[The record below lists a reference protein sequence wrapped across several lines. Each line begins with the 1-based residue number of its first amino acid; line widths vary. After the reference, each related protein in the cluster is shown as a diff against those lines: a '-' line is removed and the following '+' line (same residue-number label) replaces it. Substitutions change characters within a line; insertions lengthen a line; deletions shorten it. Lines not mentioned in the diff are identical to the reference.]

1 MCHGSFLEPDG
12 LSEEMYLGGCE
23 IEYGLDK
30 ANDVITPFQTN
41 QTEAIAVG

>member
-1 MCHGSFLEPDG
+1 MCHGSFLEPDS
-12 LSEEMYLGGCE
+12 LSEGMYLGGCE